1 MVDHI
6 VLHPGPCE
14 KPDTG
19 KFRGI
24 DPVPSEP
31 RCHCLPHSGVPFEV
45 LPCSLSAR
53 LSRYGNAVTSE
64 HWAVSFPGSLLLRLR
79 LVDRA

>member
-1 MVDHI
+1 
-6 VLHPGPCE
+6 
-14 KPDTG
+14 
-19 KFRGI
+19 
-24 DPVPSEP
+24 
-31 RCHCLPHSGVPFEV
+31 
-45 LPCSLSAR
+45 